1 MKSFFFLIAFLFS
14 LSSSAQY
21 RVFSGRVI
29 DRQHQGVPFAVVEVK
44 DKHQGVYCDENG
56 FFSFSGDAAF
66 INTLVVSCMGYE
78 KKEINT
84 DILPINDSL
93 IIELRTKVA
102 NLKEVAITSKKGS
115 PKQATLGKNRRQL
128 SYTGDCYRYYGSET
142 AIRLKADTALNGGLL
157 NAIYVF
163 ITDEGDYTT
172 RFRVHVYQWDTLPQ
186 NEITDSNLVVR
197 ATEANTWVKIDVS
210 KKKIPVGKGLF
221 ISVEWIAGFGN
232 TLQSLQS
239 AKNPEVSNYNG
250 QVLGLTSDYGK
261 PSRTYSRNP
270 FSKKWIYYDA
280 AEAQRKGGYFLNPMI
295 YCTYTY
301 ID

>member
-1 MKSFFFLIAFLFS
+1 MRYLLFITILLFS
-14 LSSSAQY
+14 LSCWAQN
-21 RVFSGRVI
+21 RVFVGRVI
-29 DRQHQGVPFAVVEVK
+29 DRQHQGIPFAVVEVK

-56 FFSFSGDAAF
+56 FFSFSGDANF
-66 INTLVVSCMGYE
+66 INTLVISCMGYE

-84 DILPINDSL
+84 DILPLNDSL
-93 IIELRTKVA
+93 IIELKTKVA
-102 NLKEVAITSKKGS
+102 NLKEVAITSRKGT
-115 PKQATLGKNRRQL
+115 PKQAILGKSRRQL

-142 AIRLKADTALNGGLL
+142 AIRLKADTALHGGTLK
-157 NAIYVF
+157 AIYVF
-163 ITDEGDYTT
+163 ITDEGDYST

-186 NEITDSNLVVR
+186 NEITDTNLIVQ
-197 ATEANTWVKIDVS
+197 ATEPNAWVKIEVS
-210 KKKIPVGKGLF
+210 NKKIPVDKGLF
-221 ISVEWIAGFGN
+221 VSVEWVAGFGN
-232 TLQSLQS
+232 TRQALQS

-261 PSRTYSRNP
+261 PSRTYSRSP

-280 AEAQRKGGYFLNPMI
+280 PDAQRKGGYFLNPMI

>member
-1 MKSFFFLIAFLFS
+1 MRYLVFLTTILFS
-14 LSSSAQY
+14 LSSRAQY
-21 RVFSGRVI
+21 RIFTGRVI
-29 DRQHQGVPFAVVEVK
+29 DGQRKGIPFAVVEVK

-56 FFSFSGDAAF
+56 FFSFSGDATF
-66 INTLVVSCMGYE
+66 LNTLVVSCMGYE
-78 KKEINT
+78 RKEINT
-84 DILPINDSL
+84 DILPLSDSL
-93 IIELRTKVA
+93 IIELKTKVA
-102 NLKEVAITSKKGS
+102 NLKEVSITSKKGI

-142 AIRLKADTALNGGLL
+142 AIRLMADTTQSGGTL

-163 ITDEGDYTT
+163 ITDEGDFNT
-172 RFRVHVYQWDTLPQ
+172 RFRVHVYRWDTLPK
-186 NEITDSNLVVR
+186 NEITDSNLIVQ
-197 ATEANTWVKIDVS
+197 ATEGNTWVKIDVS

-221 ISVEWIAGFGN
+221 VSVEWISGFGN
-232 TLQSLQS
+232 TRQSLQS
-239 AKNPEVSNYNG
+239 AKNPEVINYNG

-261 PSRTYSRNP
+261 PSRTYSRSP
-270 FSKKWIYYDA
+270 FTKKWIYYDA